1 MLGRTASRKRRNR
14 HLLAA
19 VPALLASCA
28 LLSACGSSSSSSAAS
43 SSAGGASASS
53 SGGGGASA
61 SSSSAQK
68 VTLTF
73 WENYGTQQT
82 LLGTAKNLIAAYEK
96 LHPNV
101 TIKMVSQPANNY
113 FALLQASA
121 ISHSAP
127 DLAVMWTGL
136 YLPPYADILANI
148 RPYFSKAQLAN
159 IEGLQWG
166 AQNFDAS
173 SQILAA
179 PVDAQFYMGFYNK
192 KDFTKAGI
200 SSAPTD
206 WSQLFADCS
215 KLKAIG
221 VTPITYGSGSAAYTG
236 EFNPWYSMSYLA
248 IGAYKPSQW
257 AGLYNGSIPWTS
269 SALTSQLNEWHKLY
283 TGGCVNSD
291 ALTAV
296 NNLAQFV
303 DGKAA
308 MTLDDG
314 SWDVAQFTQQMGSNV
329 GAIVP
334 PFSTSPQHG
343 VVYFPGDAISV
354 MKESPHIAQ
363 AASFLAFMDS
373 PAGAVQIA
381 KAGLIPDIA
390 HYSSTNAL
398 NDQMLAFVQKD
409 HYTVYPM
416 LDNVT
421 QPNLVNAGY
430 QVLPAALAGQ
440 TSISGA
446 LGTLVTKHNE
456 LPANQRSSYSA
467 YFK

>member
-1 MLGRTASRKRRNR
+1 MLGTKRSRHTGRRGVIAG
-14 HLLAA
+14 LAVALIAA
-19 VPALLASCA
+19 VVL
-28 LLSACGSSSSSSAAS
+28 AAS
-43 SSAGGASASS
+43 SLSATAASS
-53 SGGGGASA
+53 
-61 SSSSAQK
+61 K

-82 LLGTAKNLIAAYEK
+82 LLGTAKNLIGAYEK

-113 FALLQASA
+113 FALVQAAA
-121 ISHSAP
+121 ISHTGP

-148 RPYFSKAQLAN
+148 RPYLSSSTISN

-166 AQNFDAS
+166 ALDFNSS

-192 KDFTKAGI
+192 KDFAKAGI
-200 SSAPTD
+200 KQVPTD
-206 WSQLFADCS
+206 WSQLFSACTALR
-215 KLKAIG
+215 KIG
-221 VTPITYGSGSAAYTG
+221 VVPVTYGSGSAAYSG

-248 IGAYKPSQW
+248 IGAYAPSQW
-257 AGLYNGSIPWTS
+257 EGLYNGSIPWTS
-269 SALTSQLNEWHKLY
+269 SAMTSQMNEWHQLY
-283 TGGCVNSD
+283 VKGCVNSD
-291 ALTAV
+291 ALTDT
-296 NNLAQFV
+296 NNLGQFV
-303 DGKAA
+303 SGKAA
-308 MTLDDG
+308 MTLGDG
-314 SWDVAQFTQQMGSNV
+314 SWDVAQFTQQMGTNV

-334 PFSTSPQHG
+334 PFSTKPQHG

-354 MKESPHIAQ
+354 LKESANVP
-363 AASFLAFMDS
+363 AAAAFLAFMDS

-398 NDQMLAFVQKD
+398 NQEMLAFVQKD
-409 HYTVYPM
+409 HFTVYPM

-440 TSISGA
+440 ASVSSA
-446 LGTLVTKHNE
+446 LGTLQSKHNE

>member
-1 MLGRTASRKRRNR
+1 MLGRTASKGRSNR
-14 HLLAA
+14 HWFVA
-19 VPALLASCA
+19 VPALLATCV
-28 LLSACGSSSSSSAAS
+28 LLTACGSSSSTSSKAAA
-43 SSAGGASASS
+43 SAGGGS
-53 SGGGGASA
+53 SGSNAP
-61 SSSSAQK
+61 K

-73 WENYGTQQT
+73 WQNYGTQQT

-121 ISHSAP
+121 ISHTEP

-148 RPYFSKAQLAN
+148 RPYFTASQLAN

-166 AQNFDAS
+166 AQDFDANS
-173 SQILAA
+173 AILAA
-179 PVDAQFYMGFYNK
+179 PVDAQFYMGFYNR

-200 SSAPTD
+200 SSVPTD
-206 WSQLFADCS
+206 WSQLFADCT
-215 KLKAIG
+215 KLRGIG

-248 IGAYKPSQW
+248 IGAYQPTQW
-257 AGLYNGSIPWTS
+257 ADLYNGSIPWTS
-269 SALTSQLNEWHKLY
+269 PELQSQLNQWHALY
-283 TGGCVNSD
+283 TKGCVNTD
-291 ALTAV
+291 ALTATD
-296 NNLAQFV
+296 NLSQFV
-303 DGKAA
+303 SGKAA
-308 MTLDDG
+308 MTLGDG

-334 PFSTSPQHG
+334 PFSTSPQRG
-343 VVYFPGDAISV
+343 LVYFPGDAISV
-354 MKESPHIAQ
+354 MKGSPNVAQ
-363 AASFLAFMDS
+363 AAAFLAFMDS
-373 PAGAVQIA
+373 PAGAAQIA

-390 HYSSTNAL
+390 HYSSANKL
-398 NDQMLAFVQKD
+398 NDEMLAFVQKD

-440 TSISGA
+440 TSVANA
-446 LGTLVTKHNE
+446 LGTLVSKHNE
-456 LPANQRSSYSA
+456 LPANQRSSYAA

>member
-1 MLGRTASRKRRNR
+1 MRLRRR
-14 HLLAA
+14 RSLAA
-19 VPALLASCA
+19 LPALVATGA
-28 LLSACGSSSSSSAAS
+28 LMWAFAA
-43 SSAGGASASS
+43 GASAS
-53 SGGGGASA
+53 AS
-61 SSSSAQK
+61 K

-121 ISHSAP
+121 ISHTGP

-148 RPYFSKAQLAN
+148 RPYLTSTEIAN

-166 AQNFDAS
+166 ALDFNAG

-192 KDFTKAGI
+192 KDFAKAGI
-200 SSAPTD
+200 TSVPTD
-206 WSQLFADCS
+206 WSQLFAACT
-215 KLKAIG
+215 KLKSIG

-248 IGAYKPSQW
+248 IGAYQPSQW

-269 SALTSQLNEWHKLY
+269 PALAGQLTEWHELY
-283 TGGCVNSD
+283 TKGCVNSD
-291 ALTAV
+291 ALTAT

-303 DGKAA
+303 AGKAA

-329 GAIVP
+329 APIVP
-334 PFSTSPQHG
+334 PFSTKPQHG

-354 MKESPHIAQ
+354 MKQSSHV
-363 AASFLAFMDS
+363 AAAAGFLAFMDS
-373 PAGAVQIA
+373 SAGAVQIA

-390 HYSSTNAL
+390 HYTSTNTL
-398 NDQMLAFVQKD
+398 NNEMLAFVQKD

-440 TSISGA
+440 TSVSSA
-446 LGTLVTKHNE
+446 LGTLEQKHKE

>member
-1 MLGRTASRKRRNR
+1 MLDWTGPRRMRARWLSGAVAIAATA
-14 HLLAA
+14 
-19 VPALLASCA
+19 ALIAGCGS
-28 LLSACGSSSSSSAAS
+28 SGSSSSSSS
-43 SSAGGASASS
+43 GTASAANSN
-53 SGGGGASA
+53 
-61 SSSSAQK
+61 QK

-121 ISHSAP
+121 ISHTGP

-148 RPYFSKAQLAN
+148 RQYFTSSQLAN

-166 AQNFDAS
+166 AQDFDS
-173 SQILAA
+173 SSAILAA

-192 KDFTKAGI
+192 KDFSKAGI
-200 SSAPTD
+200 STPPTD
-206 WSQLFADCS
+206 WTQLSADCT
-215 KLKAIG
+215 KLKNIG

-248 IGAYKPSQW
+248 IGAYQPSQW

-269 SALTSQLNEWHKLY
+269 SALTSQLTQWHQLY
-283 TGGCVNSD
+283 TSGCVNTD
-291 ALTAV
+291 ALTAT

-303 DGKAA
+303 SGKAA

-334 PFSTSPQHG
+334 PFSSKPQHG

-354 MKESPHIAQ
+354 MKQSPHIAQ
-363 AASFLAFMDS
+363 AAAFLAFMDS

-390 HYSSTNAL
+390 HYTSANQL
-398 NDQMLAFVQKD
+398 NDQMLAFVNKD

-440 TSISGA
+440 ASISSA
-446 LGTLVTKHNE
+446 LGTLEQKHNA
-456 LPANQRSSYSA
+456 LPTNQRSSYAA

>member
-1 MLGRTASRKRRNR
+1 LRRR
-14 HLLAA
+14 RSLAA
-19 VPALLASCA
+19 LPALVATGA
-28 LLSACGSSSSSSAAS
+28 LLWAFAA
-43 SSAGGASASS
+43 GASAS
-53 SGGGGASA
+53 AS
-61 SSSSAQK
+61 K

-101 TIKMVSQPANNY
+101 TVKMVSQPANNY

-121 ISHSAP
+121 ISHTGP

-148 RPYFSKAQLAN
+148 RPYLTSSEIAN

-166 AQNFDAS
+166 ALDFNAG

-192 KDFTKAGI
+192 KDFAKAGI
-200 SSAPTD
+200 ASVPTD
-206 WSQLFADCS
+206 WSQLFAACT
-215 KLKAIG
+215 KLKSIG

-248 IGAYKPSQW
+248 IGAYQPSQW

-269 SALTSQLNEWHKLY
+269 PALAGQLSEWHELY
-283 TGGCVNSD
+283 TKGCVNSD
-291 ALTAV
+291 ALTAT

-303 DGKAA
+303 AGKAA

-329 GAIVP
+329 GPIVP
-334 PFSTSPQHG
+334 PFSTKPQHG

-354 MKESPHIAQ
+354 MKQSSHV
-363 AASFLAFMDS
+363 AAAAAFLAFMDS
-373 PAGAVQIA
+373 SAGAVQIA

-390 HYSSTNAL
+390 HYTSTNTL
-398 NDQMLAFVQKD
+398 NNEMLAFVQKD

-440 TSISGA
+440 TSVSSA
-446 LGTLVTKHNE
+446 LGTLEQKHKE